1 MIYLLSPGWSPKQV
15 INFWFEWARVTCS
28 DRYIFCYY
36 KYVACPVLGDF
47 GAILAVAVSDLL
59 ASLVLLFHHP
69 RKGGEND
76 TFLICCDGSFLFCR
90 AGAWHSSDHLLWAQ
104 QSPSAGSREQ
114 CSVEKN
120 PAFPAAAAAA
130 FHVSWIYVTEIYMQ
144 NGLEVIL
151 RYSGKTHLPKYT
163 FKIGEGA
170 AGISFVFVCLNTWRS
185 WIWLNRFSL

>member
-1 MIYLLSPGWSPKQV
+1 M
-15 INFWFEWARVTCS
+15 TCS

-90 AGAWHSSDHLLWAQ
+90 AGA
-104 QSPSAGSREQ
+104 
-114 CSVEKN
+114 
-120 PAFPAAAAAA
+120 
-130 FHVSWIYVTEIYMQ
+130 
-144 NGLEVIL
+144 
-151 RYSGKTHLPKYT
+151 
-163 FKIGEGA
+163 
-170 AGISFVFVCLNTWRS
+170 
-185 WIWLNRFSL
+185 